1 MREPLYVGRVT
12 GKFPRFLFCS
22 ELIFILFKKNKNGD
36 FEVKNKTIENKKGSL
51 KDVGEAQTFGFEL
64 IDPSIQFCLHRGKEW
79 EECFLL
85 IKLNHEV
92 FEIKCSSTDS
102 ALKTLFCRLFSL
114 ANGNDIK
121 ITHKRVIELDKQL
134 HDYLIKK

>member
-1 MREPLYVGRVT
+1 M
-12 GKFPRFLFCS
+12 
-22 ELIFILFKKNKNGD
+22 
-36 FEVKNKTIENKKGSL
+36 
-51 KDVGEAQTFGFEL
+51 
-64 IDPSIQFCLHRGKEW
+64 
-79 EECFLL
+79 L

-92 FEIKCSSTDS
+92 FEIKCNSVDCSTNS